1 MAGSFPEGDF
11 SLDESLS
18 NASTVDYSTF
28 TRHRG
33 NRYPA
38 SRKSLQSQN
47 QKAHGFSL
55 PSAMPHG
62 RESAFHYAP
71 RPSGQDGSLSLQ
83 SGRDHF
89 TFSYTSG
96 KSDITD
102 LSRDASELT
111 EYSDTQIHG
120 PRMMDQYVTSPRQG
134 YDGAW
139 SNDDYGV
146 GLSSASNLQEEFSKT
161 FVTERKNTTA
171 PVVFESQQYLSCDT
185 DNYTGALLPS
195 SNAGFLNIYTR
206 GDGQTT
212 QPDMVR
218 GVRMRSTALSGMPT
232 ALAMDSI
239 ESLDSFNIQ
248 ATSTQELRPSRRSLM
263 GNRRISMDPVSLEV
277 PTPEFAGTNWGFPD
291 LLNVGAEGF
300 PPVTQSHPYTVGPS
314 AALNVAASS
323 IDQYDEVQ
331 YSSPGAVVVQPSSEE
346 VETMRLARS
355 DPLYQAS
362 PASDGYHCPFAAK
375 EGCMHKPTKLKCNYD
390 KYIDSHLRP
399 FRCKTKDCAETQFS
413 STACLLRHEREAHGM
428 HGHGARPHL
437 CTFNDCDRAVPG
449 NGFPRRYNLYDHM
462 KRVHDYSGS
471 MSPIGRS
478 PPDAAASVPAKRQRP
493 GRKRKVSVTAEGSTD
508 KRPKSAADTH
518 PASAVPAATI
528 PPRNQHR
535 QQKQYRELQ
544 WMNQRNKVQHRLQY
558 LMDPQDI
565 LSHQRIGADFAI
577 LCKISEDLSSPG

>member
-1 MAGSFPEGDF
+1 MDGPRLQSGRPLLPWSLYCYRLLCCFGYSRPLHLFDLGVLVGPLPSNTDPTPCSEDYLNFSPSGHFSFLDTLSITKWNQSVPEPGTQYFDMHLFSSTQEDYSSMAGSFPEGDF

-71 RPSGQDGSLSLQ
+71 RSSGQDGSLSLQ

-291 LLNVGAEGF
+291 LLNVGAEG
-300 PPVTQSHPYTVGPS
+300 Y
-314 AALNVAASS
+314 
-323 IDQYDEVQ
+323 E
-331 YSSPGAVVVQPSSEE
+331 
-346 VETMRLARS
+346 S
-355 DPLYQAS
+355 DP
-362 PASDGYHCPFAAK
+362 DH
-375 EGCMHKPTKLKCNYD
+375 
-390 KYIDSHLRP
+390 
-399 FRCKTKDCAETQFS
+399 FS
-413 STACLLRHEREAHGM
+413 STL
-428 HGHGARPHL
+428 
-437 CTFNDCDRAVPG
+437 
-449 NGFPRRYNLYDHM
+449 
-462 KRVHDYSGS
+462 
-471 MSPIGRS
+471 
-478 PPDAAASVPAKRQRP
+478 
-493 GRKRKVSVTAEGSTD
+493 TD
-508 KRPKSAADTH
+508 W
-518 PASAVPAATI
+518 V
-528 PPRNQHR
+528 
-535 QQKQYRELQ
+535 
-544 WMNQRNKVQHRLQY
+544 RL
-558 LMDPQDI
+558 
-565 LSHQRIGADFAI
+565 
-577 LCKISEDLSSPG
+577 KI